1 MRIDRTHLKTL
12 TKEDLPY
19 FVQQCRDFLL
29 ASVNVSGGH
38 LAASLGATEL
48 AIALHYVFDTPRD
61 TLVWDVGHQAYVHKM
76 LTGRAEQL
84 HTIKQANG
92 LAPFPSRAES
102 TEDAFGVG
110 HASTSIS
117 AALGMALAK
126 QLDQDPTHTIAI
138 IGDGGLTG
146 GMAFEALNHA
156 GHTQANLL
164 VVVSDNEMSIS
175 ENVGALANNL
185 HADFFTALGFAYTG
199 IIDGNDIHACVA
211 ALQEQQHHTGPRVLH
226 CRTRKGQGYKAAE
239 QQPITYHHVAAN
251 FLENTS
257 PQPTTT
263 FSTLFGAWLCQQA
276 ENDEKLIAIT
286 PAMCEGSDLKQ
297 FAKDFPQRYI
307 DVGIAEPH
315 ALTLAA
321 GLACQGKKPV
331 VAIYSTFL
339 QRAYDQV
346 IHDIALQNLDVTLAV
361 DRAGYVGPD
370 GPTHTGAYDMAFLRC
385 IPNIALLAPAT
396 GQDCHHMLQLAYA
409 HPGPA
414 AVRYPRGATNHMTV
428 TDQHDIEWGKGKILH
443 TGKDSAVINIGT
455 MLTYAEQLATQHQ
468 ATLVDLRFIKPLDI
482 ELLSHLANHHQ
493 HIITLEDGCT
503 LGGAGSAVTE
513 ALTALGY
520 AGQITR
526 LGHPDSFMDHA
537 PRSEQLQHII
547 NRHTS

>member
-1 MRIDRTHLKTL
+1 MRIDRRYLQTL
-12 TKEDLPY
+12 SIEDLPD
-19 FVQQCRDFLL
+19 FVRQCRDFLL
-29 ASVNVSGGH
+29 ASVNISGGH

-48 AIALHYVFDTPRD
+48 AVALHYVFDTPRD

-76 LTGRAEQL
+76 LTGRAGQL
-84 HTIKQANG
+84 ATIKQANG
-92 LAPFPSRAES
+92 LAPFPSRTES
-102 TEDAFGVG
+102 MEDAFGVG

-126 QLDQDPTHTIAI
+126 QLDQDASHTIAI

-164 VVVSDNEMSIS
+164 VVVNDNEMSIS

-199 IIDGNDIHACVA
+199 IIDGNDIHACAA
-211 ALQEQQHHTGPRVLH
+211 ALKTQQTQSGPRVLH
-226 CRTRKGQGYKAAE
+226 CRTRKGQGYDAAE
-239 QQPITYHHVAAN
+239 QHPTTYHHVAAN
-251 FLENTS
+251 FLDNTS
-257 PQPTTT
+257 PQPATT
-263 FSTLFGAWLCQQA
+263 FSTLFGTWLCGQA
-276 ENDEKLIAIT
+276 QNDERLIAIT

-297 FAKDFPQRYI
+297 FAKDFPQRYV

-346 IHDIALQNLDVTLAV
+346 IHDIALQNLDVTLAI

-370 GPTHTGAYDMAFLRC
+370 GPTHAGAYDIAFLRC

-396 GQDCHHMLQLAYA
+396 GQDCHHMLQLAYD
-409 HPGPA
+409 HNGPA
-414 AVRYPRGATNHMTV
+414 AIRYPRGAAQHMAV
-428 TDQHDIEWGKGKILH
+428 TDHHDIEWGKSKILQ
-443 TGKDSAVINIGT
+443 TGKNTAVINIGT
-455 MLTYAEQLATQHQ
+455 MLTYAEQLATKHQ

-482 ELLSHLANHHQ
+482 DLLSQLANNHQ
-493 HIITLEDGCT
+493 HIITLEDGCA
-503 LGGAGSAVTE
+503 LGGAGSAITE

-520 AGQITR
+520 TGQITR
-526 LGHPDSFMDHA
+526 LGHPDNFMDHA
-537 PRSEQLQHII
+537 PRSAQLQQIM